1 MKKITNAI
9 ELKNAIHEL
18 EIKQVNEGIA
28 IKEQLNVIK
37 ENLKPVNLIKNTFK
51 ETAGTS
57 SLKDNML
64 TGVVGL
70 VAGYLTKKVVF
81 GSTINPIKKIA
92 GTLLQIAVAGSA
104 PKIKS
109 AGTSLLK
116 HFFNRSREE
125 KHEENYSANKEIQG
139 HSL

>member
-9 ELKNAIHEL
+9 ELKEAIQEL

-37 ENLKPVNLIKNTFK
+37 ENIKPVNLIKNTFK
-51 ETAGTS
+51 EAAVS
-57 SLKDNML
+57 SSIKDNML
-64 TGVVGL
+64 TGIIGL

-81 GSTINPIKKIA
+81 GSTVNPIKKMA

-104 PKIKS
+104 PQIKS
-109 AGTSLLK
+109 VGTSLLK
-116 HFFNRSREE
+116 RFFNRSKEE
-125 KHEENYSANKEIQG
+125 KHKESYSINEEIRG